1 MKDIISKISGFP
13 DLSIYAIRGV
23 DGIGFTYNLSLS
35 LVQFTSCFGIS
46 PTDVE
51 EYDRLQRI
59 PTQARIKDLNKY
71 LLERKNTIFPQVICV
86 VTKANFE
93 PVEGL
98 DCGNGVNTI
107 GKLSINGNDE
117 RQLVDGQ
124 GRLLSSQA
132 VIEVAYELFKGRS
145 IDMKVVIANTDTLLE
160 ASTMIRQIFSDIHKR
175 VKKPNSSINLH
186 FDSSESSST
195 FPVKAVEHF
204 RDNDM
209 QFDKWISLDGSTNK
223 IWTLAQFKNF
233 LCRFTG
239 LSSTAINTEFAKSPE
254 FAALYI
260 GLLPQLLNPIAKISV
275 FNDITEDTKLAELKN
290 DNLLCCAIGIDAIG
304 ILGNLIITLATN
316 DNTAPDF
323 SPLDKIADIDFSKSS
338 KLFVGTV
345 VDEKGKMIRGSEKS
359 FAKII
364 ACQLDMRLTSE
375 LALAQ

>member
-1 MKDIISKISGFP
+1 MKKLISKISGFP
-13 DLSIYAIRGV
+13 NLAIHAIRGV
-23 DGIGFTYNLSLS
+23 DGIGYTYNLSLS

-59 PTQARIKDLNKY
+59 PTQSRIKDMTKY

-86 VTKANFE
+86 VTKAEFE
-93 PVEGL
+93 PIEGL

-107 GKLSINGNDE
+107 GKLSISGDDE

-124 GRLLSSQA
+124 GRLLSSQE
-132 VIEVAYELFKGRS
+132 VMEVAYEFFKGRS
-145 IDMKVVIANTDTLLE
+145 IDMKVVVTNTNTLLE

-204 RDNDM
+204 RDNNLK
-209 QFDKWISLDGSTNK
+209 FDKWISLDGNSNR

-239 LSSTAINTEFAKSPE
+239 LSSTAINTEFANNPE
-254 FAALYI
+254 FAKMYI
-260 GLLPQLLNPIAKISV
+260 NFLPDLLNPIAKISA
-275 FNDITEDTKLAELKN
+275 FKNITADTKLSDLKN
-290 DNLLCCAIGIDAIG
+290 ENLLCCAIGIDAIG

-316 DNTAPDF
+316 DNTPPDF
-323 SPLDKIADIDFSKSS
+323 SPLDKITDIDFSKDS

-364 ACQLDMRLTSE
+364 ACQLGMRLTSE